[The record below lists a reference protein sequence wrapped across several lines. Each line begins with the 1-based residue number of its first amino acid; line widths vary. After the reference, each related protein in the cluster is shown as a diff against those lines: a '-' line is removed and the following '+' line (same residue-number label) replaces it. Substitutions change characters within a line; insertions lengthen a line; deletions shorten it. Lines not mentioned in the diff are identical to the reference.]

1 MGGLLQPRKNPFMA
15 QGLQPGVMLRM
26 ALSRREDAELM
37 STTVE
42 HVDAER
48 IEVLVPM
55 LRMRARPHSPG
66 TRVHAAYTFRQKTWQ
81 FVTEV
86 AGHSA
91 DGRLEFLTAPRNIES
106 IERRLAFRL
115 ATSIR
120 PETLYKVVIDEEML
134 ASETDNTLN
143 GTIVDLSQGGLCISS
158 QARLMPGERLGL
170 QAVLGDCG
178 EITARVQVLRV
189 EEPPSGKMNRRIHC
203 QFTDISRGDRDKVA
217 KFLMKRQLEMRRRGQ
232 L

>member
-15 QGLQPGVMLRM
+15 QGLQPGVTLRM
-26 ALSRREDAELM
+26 AVSRREDAELL

-42 HVDAER
+42 HVDDQQ

-55 LRMRARPHSPG
+55 QRMRARPHSPG
-66 TRVHAAYTFRQKTWQ
+66 TRVHAAYTFKNKTWQ

-86 AGHSA
+86 SGHSL
-91 DGRLEFLTAPRNIES
+91 DGRLEFLTLPKDIET

-120 PETLYKVVIDEEML
+120 PETLYKVVIDAEML
-134 ASETDNTLN
+134 ATDTGNSVP
-143 GTIVDLSQGGLCISS
+143 GTIVDLSQGGLCLSS
-158 QARLMPGERLGL
+158 QAHLMSGERLGL
-170 QAVLGDCG
+170 QAILGDCG
-178 EITARVQVLRV
+178 QITARVQVVRV
-189 EEPPSGKMNRRIHC
+189 EEPPPGKMNRRIHC
-203 QFTDISRGDRDKVA
+203 QFTDISRVDRDRVA
-217 KFLMKRQLEMRRRGQ
+217 RFLMKRQLEMRRRGQ

>member
-86 AGHSA
+86 AGHSE
-91 DGRLEFLTAPRNIES
+91 DGRLEFLLAPRNIES

-115 ATSIR
+115 RFRCWQPGRRSSR
-120 PETLYKVVIDEEML
+120 HVV
-134 ASETDNTLN
+134 
-143 GTIVDLSQGGLCISS
+143 
-158 QARLMPGERLGL
+158 
-170 QAVLGDCG
+170 
-178 EITARVQVLRV
+178 
-189 EEPPSGKMNRRIHC
+189 PP
-203 QFTDISRGDRDKVA
+203 RGR
-217 KFLMKRQLEMRRRGQ
+217 MT
-232 L
+232 